1 MKFVHKIAGASS
13 ALLFITILLLN
24 TTQYLNVKAQLETT
38 IEESITDIVNG
49 VKNTVASELTGKKS
63 LAKYASNMVE
73 ENPTH
78 AHITNVISQPHIK
91 EAFLLIGGGYESDG
105 SHFKSDPSWDPGN
118 GWDPRKRPWY
128 IDAKNE
134 QELIIT
140 DPYAD
145 SATGEILISV
155 ATPIMQARNF
165 MGAIFFDLSLSSL
178 SDLVNSVKLFDAGY
192 VFIVTE
198 KGTVIAHPEGQY
210 NGKNMSNFLPSGN
223 IKSNQIQHVMI
234 DDIEY
239 DLKFV
244 KIPEQDW
251 YVGVVL
257 NDKIAYQ
264 SVYSMRN
271 NAIVYGFIALIVSVL
286 LLPLL
291 MKKLL
296 KPLDCLNEAI
306 KDVASG
312 NGDLT
317 KRLQTDT
324 DKEFAELAGGFNTF
338 TSNLQ
343 AQVTRLKATGK
354 DILNG
359 TEVMEQ
365 GALSSDEAMSTQLQE
380 IELLA
385 TAMHQMA
392 TTASDVATNA
402 RNAAS
407 AAQEAE
413 DSTQKGSDIVKS
425 TTSSIEALS
434 HQIEQAVSDVVIL
447 EEAAHSIET
456 VLQVINDI
464 AEQTNL
470 LALNAAIEAAR
481 AGEQGRG
488 FAVVAD
494 EVRTLASRTQES
506 TTEIRNMIDKLQ
518 AGTTT
523 VSQAMK
529 SSQVAASNTVE
540 QASQTDEALNS
551 IYAAI
556 KLINDMNLQIASAAN
571 EQSTVAEEINT
582 NTVRIKDLSISVSD
596 QNHKTVDAIQL
607 QTAGVREQN
616 DILEKFKV

>member
-1 MKFVHKIAGASS
+1 M
-13 ALLFITILLLN
+13 
-24 TTQYLNVKAQLETT
+24 
-38 IEESITDIVNG
+38 
-49 VKNTVASELTGKKS
+49 
-63 LAKYASNMVE
+63 
-73 ENPTH
+73 
-78 AHITNVISQPHIK
+78 
-91 EAFLLIGGGYESDG
+91 
-105 SHFKSDPSWDPGN
+105 
-118 GWDPRKRPWY
+118 
-128 IDAKNE
+128 
-134 QELIIT
+134 
-140 DPYAD
+140 
-145 SATGEILISV
+145 
-155 ATPIMQARNF
+155 
-165 MGAIFFDLSLSSL
+165 
-178 SDLVNSVKLFDAGY
+178 
-192 VFIVTE
+192 
-198 KGTVIAHPEGQY
+198 
-210 NGKNMSNFLPSGN
+210 
-223 IKSNQIQHVMI
+223 
-234 DDIEY
+234 
-239 DLKFV
+239 
-244 KIPEQDW
+244 
-251 YVGVVL
+251 
-257 NDKIAYQ
+257 
-264 SVYSMRN
+264 
-271 NAIVYGFIALIVSVL
+271 
-286 LLPLL
+286 
-291 MKKLL
+291 
-296 KPLDCLNEAI
+296 
-306 KDVASG
+306 
-312 NGDLT
+312 
-317 KRLQTDT
+317 
-324 DKEFAELAGGFNTF
+324 
-338 TSNLQ
+338 
-343 AQVTRLKATGK
+343 TRLKATGK

-392 TTASDVATNA
+392 TTATDVATNA

-407 AAQEAE
+407 AAQKAE

-425 TTSSIEALS
+425 TTTSIEALS
-434 HQIEQAVSDVVIL
+434 HQIEQAVKDVVVL

-529 SSQVAASNTVE
+529 SSQSAASNTVE
-540 QASQTDEALNS
+540 KASQTDEALHS
-551 IYAAI
+551 IYNAI

>member
-49 VKNTVASELTGKKS
+49 VKNTVASELSGKKS
-63 LAKYASNMVE
+63 LAKYATNMVE

-223 IKSNQIQHVMI
+223 INSNQIQHVMI

>member
-1 MKFVHKIAGASS
+1 MKFVHKIAAASS
-13 ALLFITILLLN
+13 ALLFITIFLLN
-24 TTQYLNVKAQLETT
+24 ITQYFTVKAQLEVT
-38 IEESITDIVNG
+38 IEESIVDIVNG
-49 VKNTVASELTGKKS
+49 VKNTVSSELAGKKS
-63 LAKYASNMVE
+63 LAQYATNMVE
-73 ENPTH
+73 NNPTH
-78 AHITNVISQPHIK
+78 AHITNVISQPNIK
-91 EAFLLIGGGYESDG
+91 ESFLLIGGGYESDG
-105 SHFKSDPSWDPGN
+105 SHFKSDPSWNPGSD
-118 GWDPRKRPWY
+118 WEPRKRPWY
-128 IDAKNE
+128 IDAKRE
-134 QELIIT
+134 KKLIIT

-155 ATPIMQARNF
+155 ATPIMQATNF
-165 MGAIFFDLSLSSL
+165 IGAIFFDLSLSNL

-198 KGTVIAHPEGQY
+198 KGIVIAHPDGKY
-210 NGKNMSNFLPSGN
+210 NGKNMTSFLPNGN

-234 DDIEY
+234 DDKEY

-244 KIPEQDW
+244 KIPDQDW
-251 YVGVVL
+251 YVGVLL

-271 NAIVYGFIALIVSVL
+271 NAVIYGLIALILSVL

-324 DKEFAELAGGFNTF
+324 DQEFAELADGFNTF

-343 AQVTRLKATGK
+343 EQVTRLKATGS
-354 DILNG
+354 DILQG

-365 GALSSDEAMSTQLQE
+365 GALSSDDAMATQLQE

-385 TAMHQMA
+385 TAIHQMA

-402 RNAAS
+402 QNAAS

-413 DSTQKGSDIVKS
+413 DSTQRGSDIVKS
-425 TTSSIEALS
+425 TTSSIETLS
-434 HQIEQAVSDVVIL
+434 NKIEQAVNDVVIL

-464 AEQTNL
+464 ADQTNL

-529 SSQVAASNTVE
+529 SSQDAASNTVE
-540 QASQTDEALNS
+540 QASQTDEALHS
-551 IYAAI
+551 IYDAI
-556 KLINDMNLQIASAAN
+556 KRINDMNLQIASAAN

-607 QTAGVREQN
+607 QTAGIREQN

>member
-1 MKFVHKIAGASS
+1 MKFVHKIAAASS
-13 ALLFITILLLN
+13 ALLFVTILLLN
-24 TTQYLNVKAQLETT
+24 TTQYFNVKAQLETT

-49 VKNTVASELTGKKS
+49 IKNTVATELKGKKK
-63 LAKYASNMVE
+63 LAEYATDMVE

-78 AHITNVISQPHIK
+78 DHITNVISQPNIK

-105 SHFKSDPSWDPGN
+105 THFKSDPNWDPGSD
-118 GWDPRKRPWY
+118 WDPRKRPWY
-128 IDAKNE
+128 IDAK
-134 QELIIT
+134 QATKLIIT

-155 ATPIMQARNF
+155 ATPIMQASSF
-165 MGAIFFDLSLSSL
+165 IGAIFFDLSLSSL
-178 SDLVNSVKLFDAGY
+178 SELVNSVKLFDAGY

-198 KGTVIAHPEGQY
+198 KGTVIAHPEAKY
-210 NGKNMSNFLPSGN
+210 NGKNMSQFLPRGN
-223 IKSNQIQHVMI
+223 VKSSHIQHVMI
-234 DDIEY
+234 EDKEY
-239 DLKFV
+239 DLKFE
-244 KIPEQDW
+244 KIPGQDW
-251 YVGVVL
+251 YVGVLL
-257 NDKIAYQ
+257 NDKIAFQ

-271 NAIVYGFIALIVSVL
+271 KAIIYGFIALIMSVL

-306 KDVASG
+306 EDVASG

-324 DKEFAELAGGFNTF
+324 DQEFAALATGFNTF

-343 AQVTRLKATGK
+343 EQVTRLKATST
-354 DILNG
+354 DILQG

-365 GALSSDEAMSTQLQE
+365 GALSSDDAMATQLQE

-407 AAQEAE
+407 AAQDAE
-413 DSTQKGSDIVKS
+413 DSTQRGSDIVKS
-425 TTSSIEALS
+425 TTTSIEALS
-434 HQIEQAVSDVVIL
+434 NKIEQAVNDVVIL

-506 TTEIRNMIDKLQ
+506 TTEIRSMIDKLQ

-529 SSQVAASNTVE
+529 SSQAAASNTVE
-540 QASQTDEALNS
+540 QANQTDEALHS
-551 IYAAI
+551 IYDAI
-556 KLINDMNLQIASAAN
+556 KRINDMNLQIASAAN

-582 NTVRIKDLSISVSD
+582 NTVRIKDLSISVSE
-596 QNHKTVDAIQL
+596 QNHKTVDAIKL
-607 QTAGVREQN
+607 QTTGVREQN